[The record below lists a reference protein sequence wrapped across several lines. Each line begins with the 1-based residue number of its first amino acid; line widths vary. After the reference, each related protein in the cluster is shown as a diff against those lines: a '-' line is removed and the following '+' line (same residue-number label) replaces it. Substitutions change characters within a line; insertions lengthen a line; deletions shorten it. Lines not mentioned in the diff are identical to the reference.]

1 MELKEKIEQIKEA
14 MKAKQSMLIA
24 FSGGVDSSVVA
35 ALAFQALGEKVLAVT
50 ADSETLPPFELENAI
65 EVARKIGIAHR
76 IVRFSELESEEFKQ
90 NPPDRCYYC
99 KKGLLQVLS
108 QVARE
113 EGLKVIADGTNADD
127 CLGHRPGIRA
137 LREFNVFS
145 PLAEFNITKADVRA
159 IARELNLPNADKP
172 SMACIASRFPYGVG
186 ITKEKLDR
194 VKRAEMFLLKMGF
207 KQVRVR
213 DHDGIARI
221 EVLREESQII
231 LENSMVIATELRRLG
246 YRYITLDLEGYRS
259 GSMDEVLSAKSS
271 SQIAN

>member
-1 MELKEKIEQIKEA
+1 MKLNTKIELMKEA
-14 MKAKQSMLIA
+14 MREKQSMLIA

-35 ALAFQALGEKVLAVT
+35 ALAFQALGEKALAVT
-50 ADSETLPPFELENAI
+50 ADSETLHSFELENAI
-65 EVARKIGIAHR
+65 EVAREIGIAHR
-76 IVRFSELESEEFKQ
+76 IVKFSELDSEEFKR

-99 KKGLLQVLS
+99 KKSLLQVLS

-127 CLGHRPGIRA
+127 LLSHRPGVKA

-145 PLAEFNITKADVRA
+145 PLAEFKVSKAEVRA
-159 IARELNLPNADKP
+159 IARELHLSNADKP
-172 SMACIASRFPYGVG
+172 SMACIASRFPYWQE

-194 VKRAEMFLLKMGF
+194 VKQAEMFLLKMGF

-221 EVLREESQII
+221 EVLLSESQAI
-231 LENSMVIATELRRLG
+231 LDNSKTIAGELRKLG

-259 GSMDEVLSAKSS
+259 GSLDEILR
-271 SQIAN
+271 

>member
-1 MELKEKIEQIKEA
+1 MKSSFKSMELKGKIEQIKEA
-14 MKAKQSMLIA
+14 MKAKQGMLIA

-35 ALAFQALGEKVLAVT
+35 ALAFQALGEKALAVT

-65 EVARKIGIAHR
+65 EVAREIGIPHR
-76 IVRFSELESEEFKQ
+76 IVKYSELDSEDFKR

-99 KKGLLQVLS
+99 KKSLLKILNE
-108 QVARE
+108 VARE

-127 CLGHRPGIRA
+127 YLGHRPGIKA

-145 PLAEFNITKADVRA
+145 PLAEFKVSKAEVRA

-172 SMACIASRFPYGVG
+172 SMACVASRFPYGLE

-194 VKRAEMFLLKMGF
+194 VKQAEMFLLKMGF

-221 EVLREESQII
+221 EVLREENQAI
-231 LENSMVIATELRRLG
+231 LNRNLEIVGEFKRLG

-259 GSMDEVLSAKSS
+259 GSLDEVLL
-271 SQIAN
+271 